1 LFFGAF
7 IENMRKEQYFINGTY
22 TIEVLIDETLTNPH
36 LSIMMSTIV
45 IYWMYFILLF
55 DNHIDLILRLF
66 RSNRF
71 IF

>member
-1 LFFGAF
+1 
-7 IENMRKEQYFINGTY
+7 MRKEQYFINGTY